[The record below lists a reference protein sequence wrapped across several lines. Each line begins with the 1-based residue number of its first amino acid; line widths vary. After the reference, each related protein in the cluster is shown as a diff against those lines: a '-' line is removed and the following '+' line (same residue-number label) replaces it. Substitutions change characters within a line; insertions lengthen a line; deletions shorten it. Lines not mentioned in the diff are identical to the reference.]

1 MARMSKLKQCQ
12 IIGGIQIAIYLLLL
26 ILTIVALTGKFDKS
40 KNQTVQKNAEKL
52 KRDAAIKT
60 HRKWSMR
67 YSKLVIYILKL
78 GFAIF
83 LIIAARKKSTDY
95 LLVYAV
101 LSIEG
106 FIIALGTLGYDFF
119 NMFDYVGT
127 PANPNGQGLVAM
139 AAIGD
144 GKYNPTEMTVD
155 ERNKANDARLILQD
169 LFDVLA
175 MLLGAMRTY
184 KARKEIM
191 AARKAGDNNFEMTN
205 NRKSDF

>member
-1 MARMSKLKQCQ
+1 MASKLKQCQ
-12 IIGGIQIAIYLLLL
+12 IIGGIQVAIYLLLL

-40 KNQTVQKNAEKL
+40 KSQTVQKNAEKL

-139 AAIGD
+139 AAIV
-144 GKYNPTEMTVD
+144 NPTEMTVD
-155 ERNKANDARLILQD
+155 ERNKANDARLIIQD

-175 MLLGAMRTY
+175 MLAGAMRTY

>member
-1 MARMSKLKQCQ
+1 MASKLKQCQ
-12 IIGGIQIAIYLLLL
+12 IIGGIQVAIYLLLL

-40 KNQTVQKNAEKL
+40 KKITVQQNAEKL
-52 KRDAAIKT
+52 RRDAAIKK
-60 HRKWSMR
+60 HRKLPIR

-127 PANPNGQGLVAM
+127 PANPSVQGLVAM
-139 AAIGD
+139 AAIV
-144 GKYNPTEMTVD
+144 NPTEMTVD
-155 ERNKANDARLILQD
+155 ERNKANDARLIIQD

-175 MLLGAMRTY
+175 MLAGAMRTY

-205 NRKSDF
+205 NRTSDF

>member
-1 MARMSKLKQCQ
+1 MASKLKQCQ
-12 IIGGIQIAIYLLLL
+12 IIGGIQVAIYLLLL

-40 KNQTVQKNAEKL
+40 RNQKVKDMAEKQ
-52 KRDAAIKT
+52 KQNVAIKS

-127 PANPNGQGLVAM
+127 PANANPNAQPLVAM
-139 AAIGD
+139 ATVGD
-144 GKYNPTEMTVD
+144 GQITVD
-155 ERNKANDARLILQD
+155 ERNKANDARLIIQD

>member
-1 MARMSKLKQCQ
+1 MASKLKQCQ
-12 IIGGIQIAIYLLLL
+12 IIGGIQVAIYLLLL

-40 KNQTVQKNAEKL
+40 KSQTVQKNAEKL

-60 HRKWSMR
+60 HRKWPVR
-67 YSKLVIYILKL
+67 TSKLVIYILKL

-144 GKYNPTEMTVD
+144 GQINPNEMTVD
-155 ERNKANDARLILQD
+155 ERNKANDARLIIQD

-175 MLLGAMRTY
+175 MLAGAMRTY